1 MYQNVGYYQ
10 THLSGRVHVNL
21 CLEELDYILQR
32 MKRIIYLFIL
42 TCASWIP
49 CLKTSGIEL
58 GWDLTLSIQ
67 FSWLW
72 EHLLDIH
79 LDIQ

>member
-42 TCASWIP
+42 TCASWI
-49 CLKTSGIEL
+49 LRLQTSGL
-58 GWDLTLSIQ
+58 SLHGLLALNLDFQLTWD
-67 FSWLW
+67 W
-72 EHLLDIH
+72 
-79 LDIQ
+79 